1 MHTYVIINH
10 DLGLQIIVKSDEEKD
25 VVNIIDDLIIK
36 ELCHAEAGI

>member
-10 DLGLQIIVKSDEEKD
+10 DLGLKIVFKSDEETD
-25 VVNIIDDLIIK
+25 VVDIIDNLIIK

>member
-10 DLGLQIIVKSDEEKD
+10 DLGLQIIVKSDEETD
-25 VVNIIDDLIIK
+25 VVDIIDNLIIK

>member
-10 DLGLQIIVKSDEEKD
+10 DLGLQIIVKSDKETD
-25 VVNIIDDLIIK
+25 AVDIIDNLIIK